1 MDSLPLSYWGSKP
14 AAAQL
19 HNGWGEPLSQKS
31 PQISLP
37 LTGSSWGFG
46 PSPEMVLH
54 IEGNR
59 DHPQASGRQQEEVS
73 ADQEAGTEQ
82 KGAGLVVVNA
92 VHH

>member
-1 MDSLPLSYWGSKP
+1 M
-14 AAAQL
+14 
-19 HNGWGEPLSQKS
+19 NGEPLSQKS

-59 DHPQASGRQQEEVS
+59 DYPQASRRQEEGVS
-73 ADQEAGTEQ
+73 RIGGRHRA

-92 VHH
+92 VHY